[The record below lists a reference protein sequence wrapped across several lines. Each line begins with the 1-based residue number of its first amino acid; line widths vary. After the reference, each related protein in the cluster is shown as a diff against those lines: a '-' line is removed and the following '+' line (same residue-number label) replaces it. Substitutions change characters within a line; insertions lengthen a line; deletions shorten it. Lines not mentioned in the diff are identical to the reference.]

1 MEKTTTLIPRMRT
14 IREAYG
20 WLKNQ
25 DPETCLSYNA
35 FRKIVLKGNIP
46 ALKIGNRY
54 LLNVDAIL
62 PALQQA
68 LYVRV
73 INEHPQD

>member
-1 MEKTTTLIPRMRT
+1 MRT

-46 ALKIGNRY
+46 ALKVGNRY

-68 LYVRV
+68 LYCAR
-73 INEHPQD
+73 DK

>member
-1 MEKTTTLIPRMRT
+1 MEKSTTLIPRMRT

-62 PALQQA
+62 PALQKA
-68 LYVRV
+68 LYCAR
-73 INEHPQD
+73 DK